1 MRRALEEAGNA
12 MRLRGRIVT
21 PEGVRSDALVR
32 LEDGR
37 IADVSPIGRSRMARS
52 AAWIVPGFVDI
63 HVHGGGGYT
72 FSSGDPEQARDVVD
86 FHRRHG
92 TTTMLASLVTA
103 ARQPTYDATAALA
116 PLVHSGELAGVHLE
130 GPYLSPAR
138 CGAQNPAYLRDPDMA
153 ELRELLRLAV
163 VRTVTIAPELPDAI
177 AAIRAL
183 RANGVVVAVGHTDA
197 TYEQTRAAVDAGAR
211 VATHLCNAM
220 RPVHHRDP
228 GPIVALLE
236 AEDVVC
242 EQVAD
247 GVHLHDAMLRHV
259 VQAAGPSRVA
269 LITDAIAAAG
279 MPDGEYDL
287 GGQAVSVSA
296 GVARLAISG
305 TIAGSTLTMDAAV
318 RHVVQSGVSI
328 SDAVT
333 MASTTPT
340 TGAGSRPGGRGDQG
354 RPSGRPGVARR
365 GPERYVC
372 TPGRSAR
379 VVMVELVLSVRP
391 SYGADA
397 RLTG

>member
-1 MRRALEEAGNA
+1 

-21 PEGVRSDALVR
+21 PDGVRGDALVR
-32 LEDGR
+32 IEDGR
-37 IADVSPIGRSRMARS
+37 IADVSPIGRSRIARS
-52 AAWIVPGFVDI
+52 AAWIVPGFVDM
-63 HVHGGGGYT
+63 HVHGGGGHSFT
-72 FSSGDPEQARDVVD
+72 SGDLEQARGVVD

-103 ARQPTYDATAALA
+103 ARQQTHDATVGLA

-138 CGAQNPAYLRDPDMA
+138 CGAQNPAHLRDPDMA
-153 ELRELLRLAV
+153 ELKELLRLGV
-163 VRTVTIAPELPDAI
+163 VRTVTIAPELPDALG
-177 AAIRAL
+177 AIRAL
-183 RANGVVVAVGHTDA
+183 RAKGVVAAVGHTDA

-259 VQAAGPSRVA
+259 IRAAGPSRVA
-269 LITDAIAAAG
+269 LVTDAMAAAG

-287 GGQAVSVSA
+287 GGQVVSVSG
-296 GVARLAISG
+296 GVARLAVSG
-305 TIAGSTLTMDAAV
+305 NIAGSTLTMDAAL
-318 RHVVQSGVSI
+318 RRTVQSGVSM

-333 MASTTPT
+333 MAATTPSRVLGLDGEV
-340 TGAGSRPGGRGDQG
+340 GAIAVGLRAD
-354 RPSGRPGVARR
+354 
-365 GPERYVC
+365 
-372 TPGRSAR
+372 
-379 VVMVELVLSVRP
+379 LVLLDEDLNVMSVLRAGVP
-391 SYGADA
+391 TA
-397 RLTG
+397 